1 MRDISLHVLDLVQN
15 SLTAAATT
23 VYITLDEDLAN
34 NLLCLT
40 VRDDGCGMSEEQC
53 RSALDPFYTTRTTRS
68 VGLGLPLLQAATE
81 RAGGQVRLLSQPGKG
96 TTVIATF
103 EHDNLDRAPIGDMS
117 LTLMS
122 IIALNKHCQ
131 FTYQHRRG
139 EQEFTLSS
147 EELRR
152 ELAGVPLDHPQI
164 AAWIRD
170 YVREHE
176 KTLEV

>member
-15 SLTAAATT
+15 SLAADASL
-23 VYITLDEDLAN
+23 IEISLDEDLAN

-40 VRDDGCGMSEEQC
+40 VRDNGRGMSEQQC
-53 RSALDPFYTTRTTRS
+53 WAALDPFFTTRTTRS
-68 VGLGLPLLQAATE
+68 IGLGLSLLQAATE
-81 RAGGQVRLLSQPGKG
+81 RAAGHLQLHSQLGKG
-96 TTVIATF
+96 TTVIASF

-122 IIALNKHCQ
+122 IIALNEHCQ
-131 FTYQHRRG
+131 FIYKHRRG
-139 EQEFTLSS
+139 ERDFRLCSA
-147 EELRR
+147 ELGR

-164 AAWIRD
+164 AAWLRD
-170 YVREHE
+170 YVRELE